1 MDYAKLVENYRAT
14 CKYTDV
20 LYGRDYY
27 LAENTEIMEREKK
40 VYCGDM
46 GIIQNPFMANH
57 KLPSGYLKTLIDQKV
72 QYLLGNGVVFGDDM
86 DLDEYFQDTFNET
99 AIDLGTEASKSAAAW
114 LYAYKDSNKLQFTIV
129 PTVQLT
135 PVYDDRGLL
144 SEMVR
149 VYDENGQSVMII
161 YDKEGYK
168 KFVKEKNKFVMTEC
182 KGHYQDLTIYQGKQ
196 VEEVNQSFTQVPF
209 IPLYNNTERVN
220 DLKRIK
226 SLIDIYDITSSDYA
240 NNIDDMQDAFFTLK
254 GFSGGITDL
263 QAFMQQLKATKA
275 AGVPSDGELTVN
287 QLAIPVEAREA
298 FLNRVDKDIFKFG
311 MGVDTSNLSGGSITN
326 EVIKAMFANLD
337 LKCDQFESEF
347 RKFMRRLINFINAND
362 NKAYTGQFSLSRT
375 MIVNAKDITESLTK
389 LVGVLSAKTIIDLLP
404 YDIDTDDE
412 LIRLDEEKQQFP
424 VTLE

>member
-1 MDYAKLVENYRAT
+1 
-14 CKYTDV
+14 
-20 LYGRDYY
+20 
-27 LAENTEIMEREKK
+27 
-40 VYCGDM
+40 
-46 GIIQNPFMANH
+46 
-57 KLPSGYLKTLIDQKV
+57 
-72 QYLLGNGVVFGDDM
+72 
-86 DLDEYFQDTFNET
+86 
-99 AIDLGTEASKSAAAW
+99 
-114 LYAYKDSNKLQFTIV
+114 
-129 PTVQLT
+129 
-135 PVYDDRGLL
+135 
-144 SEMVR
+144 MVR
-149 VYDENGQSVMII
+149 VYDDNGKSIMIV
-161 YDKEGYK
+161 YNKDGYIK
-168 KFVKEKNKFVMTEC
+168 YEKIKNKYTEIEC
-182 KGHYQDLTIYQGKQ
+182 KGHYQDRTIYQGKQ

-254 GFSGGITDL
+254 GFSGGISDL
-263 QAFMQQLKATKA
+263 QTFMKQLKATKA

-298 FLNRVDKDIFKFG
+298 FLNRIDKDIFKFG

-375 MIVNAKDITESLTK
+375 MIVNAKDVTESLTK

-404 YDIDTDDE
+404 YDIDTEDE
-412 LIRLDEEKQQFP
+412 LSRLDEEKQQFP
-424 VTLE
+424 IALE